1 VRPESLDL
9 FRLGRLLVLLSTA
22 SEAKAA
28 RPLDLERLGYY
39 DFFAANPF
47 LVFGG
52 DDERRELVLAGFDS
66 RNLSYQSSAQRFT
79 NRRSRLQ
86 YDLAL
91 LVAYGLVRPEVV
103 AKRVA
108 YGLTDD
114 GAKFADRFE
123 SLYARSYR
131 KSAQMIVARLNRL
144 TDARLRGT
152 RSSGSAPRRSS
163 SISTTRRQRERNPR
177 SPPTAARRE
186 QGLRRWVPC

>member
-1 VRPESLDL
+1 MAERSREATVAERLPVRPESLDF

-52 DDERRELVLAGFDS
+52 EDERRELVLAGFDS
-66 RNLSYQSSAQRFT
+66 RNLSYQSSAQRST
-79 NRRSRLQ
+79 NRRARLQ

-103 AKRVA
+103 ANRVA
-108 YGLTDD
+108 YSLTDH
-114 GAKFADRFE
+114 GAEFAGPLRVALRAFVLQERADDRHAVH
-123 SLYARSYR
+123 L
-131 KSAQMIVARLNRL
+131 
-144 TDARLRGT
+144 D
-152 RSSGSAPRRSS
+152 SAPVRFP
-163 SISTTRRQRERNPR
+163 E
-177 SPPTAARRE
+177 A
-186 QGLRRWVPC
+186 